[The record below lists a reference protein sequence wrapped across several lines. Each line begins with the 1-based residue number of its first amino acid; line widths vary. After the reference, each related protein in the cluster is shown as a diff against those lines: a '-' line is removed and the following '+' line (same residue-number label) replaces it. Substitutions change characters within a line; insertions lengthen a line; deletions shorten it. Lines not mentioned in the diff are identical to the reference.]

1 MSENQSSNSAKA
13 STKKISFK
21 EALLNKR
28 MLICLFNGFTSG
40 LPLYYIYQLV
50 PAWLRSDGIDLKT
63 IGLFSL
69 VTLPYSLK
77 IFWAP
82 LLDRI
87 SLPFLG
93 RRRGWML
100 VSQIGCM
107 MAMASLSLFNPVQA
121 LTAVV
126 VAVAAMCIF
135 SATQDVVLD
144 AYRRELL
151 PDSELGLGNSFY
163 QNAYRVA
170 GFVPGGLGIILADY
184 VPWSTVHLVIALF
197 MLVGIIHTFSIKEI
211 VTKIAPPKN
220 MVDAYI
226 EPFLEFFK
234 RDGVSRALL
243 ILAFMFFYKL
253 GDTMATAL
261 ATPFYID
268 MGFSLTQIGSLIKLT
283 NFWSMFIG
291 SIVGGL
297 YIYRYG
303 INRSLWIFGFMQWVT
318 IFGFVILSLVGN
330 NVPVLIVVLT
340 LEYLAAGLGT
350 SAFMAYIARVSSVN
364 FTGTQLAMFSSLFGL
379 ARSLASGSTGFLI
392 EGISAGD
399 GIFYKIF
406 GQFNG
411 LGWTKFFILSGVIA
425 IPGMILLFWVAP
437 WNGDKVKHENSK

>member
-1 MSENQSSNSAKA
+1 MEKTLKSA
-13 STKKISFK
+13 IF
-21 EALLNKR
+21 NRR

-40 LPLYYIYQLV
+40 LPLYYIYQLI
-50 PAWLRSDGIDLKT
+50 PAWLRSEHVDLKT

-100 VSQIGCM
+100 LTQVGCM
-107 MAMASLSLFNPVQA
+107 LSMLSLAFFNPVQSLSVIVMA
-121 LTAVV
+121 TF
-126 VAVAAMCIF
+126 AMSVF
-135 SATQDVVLD
+135 SASQDVVLD

-151 PDSELGLGNSFY
+151 PDGELGLGNSFY
-163 QNAYRVA
+163 QNAYRAA
-170 GFVPGGLGIILADY
+170 GFLPGGLGIILADY
-184 VPWSTVHLVIALF
+184 VPWSLVHIIIGLF
-197 MLVGIIHTFSIKEI
+197 MIVGIIHTFSIKEI
-211 VTKIAPPKN
+211 VTKLAPPKN
-220 MVDAYI
+220 IIAAYV
-226 EPFLEFFK
+226 EPFLEFFR
-234 RDGVSRALL
+234 RDGLSRALL

-283 NFWSMFIG
+283 NFWSMFVG
-291 SIVGGL
+291 SILGGL

-318 IFGFVILSLVGN
+318 IYGFVVLSQVGN
-330 NVPVLIVVLT
+330 SVPVLMVVLT

-350 SAFMAYIARVSSVN
+350 SAFMAYIARVSNVN

-379 ARSLASGSTGFLI
+379 ARTVASGSTGFLI
-392 EGISAGD
+392 EGITAKD
-399 GIFYKIF
+399 EFFYKIF
-406 GQFNG
+406 GEFSG
-411 LGWTKFFILSGVIA
+411 LGWTNFFILSGFIA

-437 WNGDKVKHENSK
+437 WNGDKINSAKVQTT